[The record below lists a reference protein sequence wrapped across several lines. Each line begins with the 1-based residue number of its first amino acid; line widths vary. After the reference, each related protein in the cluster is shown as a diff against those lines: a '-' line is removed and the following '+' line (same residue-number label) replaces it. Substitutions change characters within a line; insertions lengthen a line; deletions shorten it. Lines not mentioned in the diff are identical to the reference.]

1 METTTLCARTFY
13 TVAQNTWIWCKTYL
27 RSLPRSKNKFNSKVI
42 HISEN
47 NNIRSFQECLFGMLL
62 IPMLLK
68 LHGLIYF
75 RYYRISNNFP
85 CKQIILESYK
95 LSSIYTSRIILLLE
109 LEMFKINESNF
120 FMGTQKTNQIHD
132 GNVKKKEPFDF
143 VAKIF
148 EFIQPTCYA
157 SL

>member
-1 METTTLCARTFY
+1 MFFIFLKITIFEVFRN
-13 TVAQNTWIWCKTYL
+13 V
-27 RSLPRSKNKFNSKVI
+27 SLVI
-42 HISEN
+42 
-47 NNIRSFQECLFGMLL
+47 
-62 IPMLLK
+62 LLK

-95 LSSIYTSRIILLLE
+95 LSSIYTGRIILLLE

-143 VAKIF
+143 VAQIF